1 MVLTSWTT
9 MNPSSYKGQL
19 SWPVHRHH
27 RRHHHRRHPQLLP
40 RNPRNKVDGDNALL
54 SFTQLPGLVFYLT
67 NTQLRDIKSN
77 ILLFFLKLKNM
88 YWKTACFTTTTC
100 HHAILTASIPISFS
114 CTYPMLTRQRVWPIP
129 SSPDRSP
136 ISWLFRTKDLNLCW
150 SKTER
155 CDGVCP

>member
-100 HHAILTASIPISFS
+100 HPNGFDSHFLFMYLPHADTATRVTNKS
-114 CTYPMLTRQRVWPIP
+114 CLHYC
-129 SSPDRSP
+129 
-136 ISWLFRTKDLNLCW
+136 NLDARRATLCFLP
-150 SKTER
+150 EVV
-155 CDGVCP
+155 GFLL